1 VFYSIALI
9 AYLIDLVFGEFEKLK
24 FSTYITHPIILMGNF
39 IKWFEKR
46 FYKDSVSRG
55 GLLTISLVSVVFVI
69 TYILSLIDNVFVQ
82 GFLASFT
89 LASKMLYDSVRDIV
103 SSDDLEVK
111 KQKISYLVSR
121 DTSSMNNSDVNKAA
135 VETYGENL
143 SDGVIAP
150 LFYLICFGIVGA
162 YVYKAI
168 NTLDSMV
175 GYRNEKYEKYGKVS
189 AIMDDIVNYIPARI
203 TAVLI
208 ALFFFSKKA
217 LKEFGKYGKKH
228 DSLNAGL
235 PISAIALGLGVKLGG
250 PTSYFGKV
258 KDKPYFGEGREHIE
272 NSDVLKAVSIKYK
285 LDILVITVLIIGVI
299 LWLMKSGFKTKG
311 SFMQMWWK
319 NLKINLS
326 MR

>member
-1 VFYSIALI
+1 MFYSIALI
-9 AYLIDLVFGEFEKLK
+9 AYVLDLVFGEFEKLK
-24 FSTYITHPIILMGNF
+24 FIKHPIILIGNY
-39 IKWFEKR
+39 ISWFQKK
-46 FYKDSVSRG
+46 FYKDSILRG
-55 GLLTISLVSVVFVI
+55 AFLTISTVLVVFVI
-69 TYILSLIDNVFVQ
+69 SYVLSLIDNVFVQ

-89 LASKMLYDSVRDIV
+89 LASKMLYDSVKDIV
-103 SSDDLEVK
+103 SSDDLDVK

-121 DTSSMNNSDVNKAA
+121 DTSEMSNSDVNKAA

-175 GYRNEKYEKYGKVS
+175 GYRNEKYENFGKVS
-189 AIMDDIVNYIPARI
+189 AILDDIVNYIPARI

-217 LKEFGKYGKKH
+217 LLEFGKFGKKH

-250 PTSYFGKV
+250 PTSYFGKL
-258 KDKPYFGEGREHIE
+258 KEKPFFGRGREIIE
-272 NSDVLKAVSIKYK
+272 NYDVLNALSIKRK
-285 LDILVITVLIIGVI
+285 LDIFIIIVLILGV
-299 LWLMKSGFKTKG
+299 L
-311 SFMQMWWK
+311 
-319 NLKINLS
+319 
-326 MR
+326 